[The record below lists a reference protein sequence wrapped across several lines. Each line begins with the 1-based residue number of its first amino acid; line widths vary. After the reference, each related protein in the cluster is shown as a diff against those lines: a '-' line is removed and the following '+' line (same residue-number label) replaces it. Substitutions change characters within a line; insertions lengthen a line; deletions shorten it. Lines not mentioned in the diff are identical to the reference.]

1 MVKDVDGK
9 EIVVGA
15 RVARPVP
22 LNQHGSCKLEIRV
35 VAKIKD
41 GKIYLD
47 GSNTPIKHPEF
58 LAVLA

>member
-9 EIVVGA
+9 EIVAGA

-22 LNQHGSCKLEIRV
+22 YNQQGSCMLEIRV

-41 GKIYLD
+41 GKVYLN
-47 GSNTPIKHPEF
+47 GSNTPIKRPEF
-58 LAVLA
+58 LAVLV